1 MPVDRL
7 EYLLGAKRRVACS
20 EGLLKIWKFKPYN
33 TLHYFLLYHALAGP
47 FGSAEE
53 R

>member
-7 EYLLGAKRRVACS
+7 ENLLGAKCRLARS
-20 EGLLKIWKFKPYN
+20 EGILKIWKFKSYN
-33 TLHYFLLYHALAGP
+33 TLHYFLLYHALLAP
-47 FGSAEE
+47 FGSMEA